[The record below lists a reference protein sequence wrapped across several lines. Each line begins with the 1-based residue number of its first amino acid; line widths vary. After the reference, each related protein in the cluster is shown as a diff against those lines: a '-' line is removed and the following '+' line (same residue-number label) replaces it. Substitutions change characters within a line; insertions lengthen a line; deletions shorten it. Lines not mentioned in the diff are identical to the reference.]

1 MSEKGNDKKLGLWAL
16 LAMVVGSMTGAGI
29 FMIPARFSEAT
40 GVYGSLIA
48 WIIAGVGML
57 MLAFVFQTLAIR
69 KPEINAGIFAY
80 AQEGFGDYIGFIMG
94 IGYWA
99 CACAG
104 NVTYLV
110 LVQSTLGEVIP
121 ALGDG
126 DTLIAL
132 LVGSVLLWAYFLLI
146 SKGVQQAAII
156 NTFVTIA
163 KIIPIVVFIILTIV
177 FFDIQTFKEN
187 LSGVYPGYSLDL
199 FEQVKKTMLVTVF
212 VFLGI
217 EGASIY
223 SRYAKTRKIVGKA
236 TVMGFVSVLCLLIM
250 VSVLPFGILSQEKIA
265 GLRQPSMA
273 GIMQEMIGVPGGI
286 FISVGLLVSILGAYL
301 AWSLMAA
308 EVLYTV
314 AQKGLAP
321 DFIKKENKV
330 KAPKNALLLSGLLVQ
345 AILVASH
352 FVKDALDFVLDL
364 TAALSLLPYLF
375 TALYAIKIAKKKD
388 GYDGV
393 TVATTN
399 REFTIACIACV
410 YTLFLIWTAGLS
422 LLLLSCLILAPST
435 ALYVIAKKAQ
445 NKTIFSK
452 IELVVFV
459 ILCIGFIVAI
469 VDLVT
474 GKFII

>member
-1 MSEKGNDKKLGLWAL
+1 MVEKNKDKKLGLWSL

-29 FMIPARFSEAT
+29 FMIPARFAGAT

-48 WIIAGVGML
+48 WLIAGIGML
-57 MLAFVFQTLAIR
+57 MLAFVFQSLAVR
-69 KPEINAGIFAY
+69 KPDINAGIFAY

-110 LVQSTLGEVIP
+110 LVSSTLGEVIP

-126 DTLIAL
+126 DTIIAL
-132 LVGSVLLWAYFLLI
+132 LASSVLLWAYFLLI
-146 SKGVQQAAII
+146 LRGVQQAAII
-156 NTFVTIA
+156 NTIVTIA
-163 KIIPIVVFIILTIV
+163 KIIPIIAFIVIAIV
-177 FFDIQTFKEN
+177 YFDIQTFKGN
-187 LSGVYPGYSLDL
+187 LEGVYPGYSFPL
-199 FEQVKKTMLVTVF
+199 FEQVKKTMLITVF

-236 TVMGFVSVLCLLIM
+236 TILGFVSVLCLLVM
-250 VSVLPFGILSQEKIA
+250 VSVLPFGVLTQEKIA

-273 GIMQEMIGVPGGI
+273 GILESIIGTPGGI

-308 EVLYTV
+308 EVLFTV
-314 AQKGLAP
+314 SQKGLAP
-321 DFIKKENKV
+321 GFIKKENKV

-345 AILVASH
+345 AILLSSH

-375 TALYAIKIAKKKD
+375 TALFALKIAIKKD
-388 GYDGV
+388 GYEKLPDS
-393 TVATTN
+393 TNKRELIVA
-399 REFTIACIACV
+399 CLACV
-410 YTLFLIWTAGLS
+410 YTVFLIWAAGIN

-435 ALYVIAKKAQ
+435 ALFIAAKKSQ
-445 NKTIFSK
+445 NKIVFSK
-452 IELVVFV
+452 VELF
-459 ILCIGFIVAI
+459 IFILLCIGFVVVIVGLI
-469 VDLVT
+469 T
-474 GKFII
+474 GHIKV